1 MELESRRL
9 AGAAD
14 ARRRAWFLSIAGFF
28 PFAFFALCIVW
39 FDQQNP
45 LRPLVIDSMKIYG
58 AIILSFLGGI
68 RWGIAMK
75 SENVEKTGLVFSLSV
90 LPSIIGWLSLFLPL
104 PYVFAVQALGF
115 AGQGAWD
122 SFAAQHQVYGLWF
135 ARLRSTITFLVV
147 ACLVVAFFATI

>member
-9 AGAAD
+9 TGAAD
-14 ARRRAWFLSIAGFF
+14 ARRRAWVLSIAGFI
-28 PFAFFALCIVW
+28 PFALFALCIAW

-45 LRPLVIDSMKIYG
+45 LRPLVIDSLKTYG

-75 SENVEKTGLVFSLSV
+75 SENVERTGVIFTLSV

-122 SFAAQHQVYGLWF
+122 SFAAQHRVYGLWF
-135 ARLRSTITFLVV
+135 SRLRSTITFLVV
-147 ACLVVAFFATI
+147 GCLVIAFFATI